1 MYSGGTEVCF
11 VFPKGLRSS
20 QPGGRGWGGGGG
32 FILAEKVSSV
42 GVAPQIIGW
51 KVCFVGYR
59 SIRREKQI
67 KGFI

>member
-1 MYSGGTEVCF
+1 MFC
-11 VFPKGLRSS
+11 FPKRVTVFSA
-20 QPGGRGWGGGGG
+20 QGGV

-42 GVAPQIIGW
+42 GVAPQLIGW

>member
-1 MYSGGTEVCF
+1 M
-11 VFPKGLRSS
+11 
-20 QPGGRGWGGGGG
+20 